1 MKKLLLIACAA
12 ILGLNGM
19 AQNNVKFEGV
29 VGMNIAKMDVYDS
42 KPGFHIGVR
51 GELALPSLVNGL
63 YTNAGLL
70 VSQKGA
76 KLDLGDLGKVKLNAY
91 YLELPIHIG
100 YKYNL
105 NEDFS
110 LFGEFGPYFA
120 FGLGGKH
127 KVTELDFDYE
137 GNETYNEYS
146 YNTFDSMKRFDAGLG
161 FRIGAEFKQKYTISL
176 GYDFGL
182 VNTWKGNSENAED
195 DGLDLTSSC
204 KNKNFTISIGYKF

>member
-70 VSQKGA
+70 VSQKG
-76 KLDLGDLGKVKLNAY
+76 V
-91 YLELPIHIG
+91 
-100 YKYNL
+100 
-105 NEDFS
+105 
-110 LFGEFGPYFA
+110 
-120 FGLGGKH
+120 
-127 KVTELDFDYE
+127 
-137 GNETYNEYS
+137 
-146 YNTFDSMKRFDAGLG
+146 
-161 FRIGAEFKQKYTISL
+161 
-176 GYDFGL
+176 
-182 VNTWKGNSENAED
+182 
-195 DGLDLTSSC
+195 
-204 KNKNFTISIGYKF
+204 

>member
-1 MKKLLLIACAA
+1 
-12 ILGLNGM
+12 M

-110 LFGEFGPYFA
+110 
-120 FGLGGKH
+120 
-127 KVTELDFDYE
+127 
-137 GNETYNEYS
+137 
-146 YNTFDSMKRFDAGLG
+146 
-161 FRIGAEFKQKYTISL
+161 
-176 GYDFGL
+176 
-182 VNTWKGNSENAED
+182 
-195 DGLDLTSSC
+195 
-204 KNKNFTISIGYKF
+204 